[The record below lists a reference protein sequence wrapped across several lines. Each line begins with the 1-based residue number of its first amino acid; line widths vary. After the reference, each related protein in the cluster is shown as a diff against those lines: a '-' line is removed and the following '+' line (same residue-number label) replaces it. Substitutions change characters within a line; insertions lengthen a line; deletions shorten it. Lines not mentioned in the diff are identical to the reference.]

1 MQMNLFECKKKP
13 TPFVDK
19 KTAQGAFTKQLNT
32 SWKSDFVVTISRQ

>member
-1 MQMNLFECKKKP
+1 MNLFECKKT

-32 SWKSDFVVTISRQ
+32 S